1 MDRSLVGLAQL
12 IGVFAVA
19 KSALWLLTF
28 LGTDI
33 PLAEIVRD
41 LPGLLLSE
49 RAGATIAIL
58 IAVQLISPSK
68 ALVFGITVG
77 AFQVLTAGLIELGR
91 MTAAGFDWLLLSW
104 ALGVETVRP
113 GWILGHS
120 AAHLIDGGNWVVLG
134 LSILMLASPFL
145 SSAVMVIAARRPTSA
160 AAKPS

>member
-49 RAGATIAIL
+49 LAGATIAIL

-91 MTAAGFDWLLLSW
+91 MTAAGFDTLKEELRWRQQEERPRIIEANTDARSHGDLSEN
-104 ALGVETVRP
+104 AE
-113 GWILGHS
+113 
-120 AAHLIDGGNWVVLG
+120 
-134 LSILMLASPFL
+134 
-145 SSAVMVIAARRPTSA
+145 
-160 AAKPS
+160 